1 MAKTI
6 DDIQK
11 LSQTNIDGAL
21 KVWGE
26 WTKGWQ
32 AIAAEMSDYSKRSF
46 EEGTETFE
54 KLMSAKSVEQA
65 IEIQSGYAKRAYD
78 DYVRQMTR
86 LGSMYVDLAKDAA
99 KPVERLMQ
107 GVTSGLLYA
116 FEIDWS
122 PDWVKPGDVHHW
134 EESGRFFAR
143 CGVCLA
149 DSPPSPDKEAAV
161 AWAHHHENS
170 H

>member
-107 GVTSGLLYA
+107 G
-116 FEIDWS
+116 
-122 PDWVKPGDVHHW
+122 
-134 EESGRFFAR
+134 AR
-143 CGVCLA
+143 
-149 DSPPSPDKEAAV
+149 
-161 AWAHHHENS
+161 
-170 H
+170 